1 LNKQSKPADAPSA
14 HEQLNPYI
22 SARREWNERYG
33 DYVSQAKNWR
43 IVAVLSGITAVM
55 AVAGVVYI
63 GAQSKFIPYVVAVD
77 QHGSAVAAGIA
88 DRASA
93 TDPRVIRSLIGRFI
107 TDLRGVISD
116 QQAEKAAIDRVYSML
131 PSGAASTTVISGW
144 FKDQSPFSRSATE
157 TISVDVESILP
168 ISSKSWQVDFR
179 ETARSPNGMLLS
191 KKRYRATLTTELS
204 PVTNEQLIRLNPI
217 GLFVT
222 DISIT
227 QIL

>member
-1 LNKQSKPADAPSA
+1 MNKQSKPADAPSA

-43 IVAVLSGITAVM
+43 IIAVLSGITAIV

-93 TDPRVIRSLIGRFI
+93 ADPRVIRSLIGRFI

-131 PSGAASTTVISGW
+131 PSGVASTTVISGW
-144 FKDQSPFSRSATE
+144 FKDQSPFSRAATE

-204 PVTNEQLIRLNPI
+204 PVTNERLIRLNPI

-222 DISIT
+222 EISIT

>member
-1 LNKQSKPADAPSA
+1 LNKQSKPADDLSA
-14 HEQLNPYI
+14 HEHLNPYI

-43 IVAVLSGITAVM
+43 IVAVLSGITAIV

-93 TDPRVIRSLIGRFI
+93 VDPRVVRALIGRFV

-131 PSGAASTTVISGW
+131 PSGAASTTVVSDQ
-144 FKDQSPFSRSATE
+144 FKTNSPFTRAATE

-168 ISSKSWQVDFR
+168 ISDKSWQVDFR

-222 DISIT
+222 EISIT

>member
-1 LNKQSKPADAPSA
+1 MNKQSKPADDLSA
-14 HEQLNPYI
+14 KESMNPYI
-22 SARREWNERYG
+22 AARREWNERYG
-33 DYVSQAKNWR
+33 DYVAQAKNWR
-43 IVAVLSGITAVM
+43 IVALLSGITAAV

-63 GAQSKFIPYVVAVD
+63 GAQSKFVPYVVAVD
-77 QHGSAVAAGIA
+77 KHGSAVAAGIA
-88 DRASA
+88 ERASA
-93 TDPRVIRSLIGRFI
+93 VDPRVVRALIGRFI

-131 PSGAASTTVISGW
+131 PSGAASTTIISEQ
-144 FKDQSPFSRSATE
+144 FKTNSPFARAATE
-157 TISVDVESILP
+157 TISVEVESILP
-168 ISSKSWQVDFR
+168 ISDKSWQVDFR
-179 ETARSPNGMLLS
+179 ETARSPNGLLLS

>member
-1 LNKQSKPADAPSA
+1 MNKQSKPADDLSA
-14 HEQLNPYI
+14 KDSMNPYI
-22 SARREWNERYG
+22 AARREWNERYG
-33 DYVSQAKNWR
+33 DYVAQAKNWR
-43 IVAVLSGITAVM
+43 IAALLSGITAAV

-63 GAQSKFIPYVVAVD
+63 GAQSKFIPFVVAVD
-77 QHGSAVAAGIA
+77 KHGSAVAAGIA
-88 DRASA
+88 ERASA
-93 TDPRVIRSLIGRFI
+93 VDPRVVRALIGRFI

-116 QQAEKAAIDRVYSML
+116 QQAEKDAIDRVYSML
-131 PSGAASTTVISGW
+131 PSGAASTTIISEQ
-144 FKDQSPFSRSATE
+144 FKTNSPFARAATE
-157 TISVDVESILP
+157 TISVEVESILP
-168 ISSKSWQVDFR
+168 ISDKSWQVDFR
-179 ETARSPNGMLLS
+179 ETARSPNGLLLS

>member
-1 LNKQSKPADAPSA
+1 MNKQSKPADDVSA
-14 HEQLNPYI
+14 QEHLNPYI

-33 DYVSQAKNWR
+33 DYVAQAKNWR
-43 IVAVLSGITAVM
+43 IAALLSGITAAV

-63 GAQSKFIPYVVAVD
+63 GAQSKFVPYVVAVD
-77 QHGSAVAAGIA
+77 KHGSAVAAGIA
-88 DRASA
+88 ERASA
-93 TDPRVIRSLIGRFI
+93 VDPRVVRALIGRFI

-131 PSGAASTTVISGW
+131 PSGAASTTIISEQ
-144 FKDQSPFSRSATE
+144 FKTNSPFARAATE
-157 TISVDVESILP
+157 TISVEVESILP
-168 ISSKSWQVDFR
+168 ISDKSWQVDFR
-179 ETARSPNGMLLS
+179 ETARSPNGLLLS